1 MKKLL
6 SLILVCMPLLCS
18 AQNEWERP
26 LSPAERLEQAKKAEA
41 EAKKALKE
49 EKKKAKEERKMQK
62 RQGKDAGAD
71 KKEKKAVAT
80 TVKEKKPDVKR
91 EKIKDPKDEKYL
103 ADNAVPVVGD
113 KVVYSLSLD
122 VHGQRASDIYN
133 RVYAYLDNLS
143 QEENQIKSSIALVN
157 KTEHIIAAKYNEWLD
172 FSKSFIALDR
182 TKFSYTIIAKCSDDH
197 LDLTMERLSYNYEE
211 DRETGFKSTAE
222 KLITDEYAVNK
233 KHTKLQPGT
242 AKFRRKTIDRKDQ
255 IFNDIKSLFK

>member
-1 MKKLL
+1 
-6 SLILVCMPLLCS
+6 MPLLCS
-18 AQNEWERP
+18 AQSEWERP

-49 EKKKAKEERKMQK
+49 EKKKAKEERKAEK
-62 RQGKDAGAD
+62 KQGKNTSAD
-71 KKEKKAVAT
+71 KKEKKAAAT
-80 TVKEKKPDVKR
+80 VVKEEKNTVKAG
-91 EKIKDPKDEKYL
+91 KIKDAKDEKYL
-103 ADNAVPVVGD
+103 VENAVPVVDD

-122 VHGQRASDIYN
+122 VRGQRASDIYN
-133 RVYAYLDNLS
+133 KVYSYLDKLS

-157 KTEHIIAAKYNEWLD
+157 KSEYIIAAKYNEWLD
-172 FSKSFIALDR
+172 FSRSFIALDR
-182 TKFSYTIIAKCSDDH
+182 TKFSYTIIAKCSDGH

-255 IFNDIKSLFK
+255 IFNDIKSLLK